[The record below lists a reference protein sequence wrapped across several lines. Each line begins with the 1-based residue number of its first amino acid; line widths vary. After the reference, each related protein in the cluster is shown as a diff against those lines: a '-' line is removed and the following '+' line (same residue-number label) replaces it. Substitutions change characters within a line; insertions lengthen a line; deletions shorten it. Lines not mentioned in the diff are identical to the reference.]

1 MDVLNYTAL
10 EINATMT
17 TQSDN
22 STDNEN
28 YDKSVEIAQ
37 QIKELIDES
46 KKGGEDDDSEEQKN
60 NLIKRYSEMMNAESD
75 WVQIVEQNIVQ
86 NKQQVPPALPIIA
99 ISTEVKFVIK
109 MDACMSVGFDF
120 EYMTGKRYTY
130 TVDVFAGAVSNDT
143 VTLLEETYEFDFYA
157 MGRLQIRAGL
167 EFEFKIGL
175 FSTDLDS
182 VGFEAEAGAYS
193 KLWGYFYYEL
203 HYAESSGRNQK
214 YNGALL
220 IDVGAYLELG
230 FKAQAFSDT
239 FKAECKRGLYGRS
252 EDRIMSLILQRQ
264 KRRCRI
270 SNSNSMFETLYYRT
284 AHSL

>member
-1 MDVLNYTAL
+1 
-10 EINATMT
+10 
-17 TQSDN
+17 
-22 STDNEN
+22 
-28 YDKSVEIAQ
+28 
-37 QIKELIDES
+37 
-46 KKGGEDDDSEEQKN
+46 
-60 NLIKRYSEMMNAESD
+60 MMNAESD

-143 VTLLEETYEFDFYA
+143 VSLLEETYEFDFYA

-239 FKAECKRGLYGRS
+239 FKAECKLLDKEWSLWTIGRQDNVLDFATAEEEMPYIKLKQHVRDAVLPDS
-252 EDRIMSLILQRQ
+252 TFSMTYLDLKDGKEKQAVYDDEGNA
-264 KRRCRI
+264 KRR
-270 SNSNSMFETLYYRT
+270 NFEIRMTNDKFTYDPKTNTVSVHPESGDKKLEGEW
-284 AHSL
+284 